1 MKLKTLNIS
10 AKGLLMD
17 AQGVNEMKIRIC
29 PSNDDL
35 KGWII
40 FSLKF
45 FILITLAIL
54 AYKAGYLVTYLITK
68 WI

>member
-1 MKLKTLNIS
+1 MRTNVFPP
-10 AKGLLMD
+10 D
-17 AQGVNEMKIRIC
+17 
-29 PSNDDL
+29 DDL

-45 FILITLAIL
+45 FIMVTLVVL
-54 AYKAGYLVTYLITK
+54 AYKAGDIVAYLVAK